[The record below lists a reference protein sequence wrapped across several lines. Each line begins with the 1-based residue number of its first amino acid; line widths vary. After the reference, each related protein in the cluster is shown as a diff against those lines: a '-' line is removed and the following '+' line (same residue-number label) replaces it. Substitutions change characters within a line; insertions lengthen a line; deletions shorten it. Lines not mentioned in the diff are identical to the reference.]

1 MLVATWIN
9 RSKGSRDATAD
20 TGEEPMRRRFVLLV
34 VSFALVG
41 ATTAVSL
48 AMAGPPG
55 NSTLGV
61 EIQTQDL
68 TGLRPDGTTATVQ
81 VKALVEGDDASSL
94 AGDARLFGV
103 GGAHGYWP
111 ATGSIVGNL
120 VTLSGVL
127 TESNIG
133 WVGTPV
139 ELDAN
144 GSTGAITVT
153 IGPISAGPWIGQ
165 TVVLDGFGS
174 VKIKTVA
181 PLP

>member
-1 MLVATWIN
+1 
-9 RSKGSRDATAD
+9 
-20 TGEEPMRRRFVLLV
+20 MRRRFVLLV
-34 VSFALVG
+34 VLFALVG

-55 NSTLGV
+55 NSSFGV

-81 VKALVEGDDASSL
+81 VKALAQGEDTSSL
-94 AGDARLFGV
+94 AGDARTFGV

-111 ATGSIVGNL
+111 ATGSMVGNL
-120 VTLSGVL
+120 VTLTGEL

-133 WVGTPV
+133 WVGTPH
-139 ELDAN
+139 ELEAN
-144 GSTGAITVT
+144 TSTGAITLT

-174 VKIKTVA
+174 VKIKTGAVA